1 MMIAGAVLTLLTL
14 TSASKIS
21 AADDAGLPPAVP
33 SSATREDVVK
43 SLLLMTGARDASE
56 VDEMTERDASDTLK
70 VELVK
75 NGASP
80 DLAMDV
86 FVPPP
91 SDTASLS
98 DVATQLRAAQDLID
112 SMDAGADADRE
123 SAAAPQET
131 EVALAP
137 RIMSLRDKEHLARH
151 RRPVRRST
159 NGRWDEAVGAAADGG
174 AEADVRSSH
183 KTYVFI
189 DFFVCISIC
198 NVTRNLT

>member
-1 MMIAGAVLTLLTL
+1 MIAGAVLTLLTL
-14 TSASKIS
+14 TSASEIS

-123 SAAAPQET
+123 SKAPQDT

-159 NGRWDEAVGAAADGG
+159 NGRWDEAGGAAADGG
-174 AEADVRSSH
+174 AEADVRSSY
-183 KTYVFI
+183 KTCVFI
-189 DFFVCISIC
+189 DFFCVHFD
-198 NVTRNLT
+198 L

>member
-1 MMIAGAVLTLLTL
+1 MLIAGAVLTLLTL
-14 TSASKIS
+14 TSASEIS

-33 SSATREDVVK
+33 SRATREDVVK

-123 SAAAPQET
+123 SAAPQDT

-159 NGRWDEAVGAAADGG
+159 NGRWDEEGGAAADGG

-189 DFFVCISIC
+189 KIFCVCAFRFVM
-198 NVTRNLT
+198 

>member
-1 MMIAGAVLTLLTL
+1 MIAGAVLTLLTL
-14 TSASKIS
+14 TSASEIS
-21 AADDAGLPPAVP
+21 AADDALLPPAVP
-33 SSATREDVVK
+33 SRATREDVVK

-123 SAAAPQET
+123 STASQDT

-137 RIMSLRDKEHLARH
+137 RIMSHRDEEHLARH

-159 NGRWDEAVGAAADGG
+159 NGRWDEAGGAAADGG
-174 AEADVRSSH
+174 AKADVRSSH

-189 DFFVCISIC
+189 NYFFVHFD
-198 NVTRNLT
+198 L

>member
-1 MMIAGAVLTLLTL
+1 MMISGVLLTLLTL
-14 TSASKIS
+14 TSASEIS
-21 AADDAGLPPAVP
+21 AADDAGLPPVVP

-123 SAAAPQET
+123 SAAPQDT

-159 NGRWDEAVGAAADGG
+159 NGRWDEAGGAAADGG